1 MTVSSKRQTR
11 NPPSLPAFTLGA
23 VLGLDCLPAAAD
35 AGQHNGQA
43 FYTLDPKHVIA
54 LDGGDAL
61 VILANGQSLLVSQGQ
76 FGRDAQGN
84 FVITD
89 AALADD
95 MVQRFGGRPSYSADN
110 VEPGGVALH
119 AEPPEGYQPGTAA
132 AGELDGSSLRMQ
144 APLAG
149 AVGAGGLSAAGAVTA
164 AFVPMAAI
172 PVAAISLNEPGG
184 ALDSP
189 ADPQPDPADPQ
200 PDPGDPQ
207 PDPGNPQ
214 PDPGG
219 PQQLAGFVING
230 VTLGEGLGWSVASAG
245 DVNGDGYDDIV
256 IGAPR
261 ADGGAGKS
269 YVIFGKAGGF
279 DPRFELSTLDG
290 TNGFVLEGIAR
301 HDRSGTSVAS
311 AGDINNDGY
320 GDIIVGSPDVNGRG
334 SSRDSAQAYLIFGQP
349 DAYDPS
355 VNLATFNSTHG
366 TKITGIDGSHK
377 WSGISVASAGDF
389 NGDGIDDI
397 IIGSDYGNSGAGKS
411 YLLFGKNSQAGE
423 SFGSDMDLSALNLPD
438 GFAMTGLSAGDRYGR
453 SVSSAGDINGDGYA
467 DIIIGAPQVDPN
479 NGGITNAGESYVIY
493 GKSMQAIQQDSPNHI
508 YSVIIGLGHHDNT
521 GHSVSTAGDFNG
533 DGFADVIIGAP
544 DADFDQKRD
553 IGKCYLLFGGAD
565 GFGARPDLASLTG
578 SNGLLI
584 LGINS
589 TDYSGYSVSSAGDI
603 NGDGLGDVII
613 GAYGADGKRGSG
625 YVVFGKTDQ
634 AREQDDGSLN
644 LSELNGRN
652 GFVIRGIDA
661 SDQSGWS
668 VSGAGDL
675 NNDSFDDILV
685 GAREAD
691 ANGNSNAGETY
702 VIFGMETFGAVV
714 ELDALPG
721 LA

>member
-1 MTVSSKRQTR
+1 MSSKRQTR
-11 NPPSLPAFTLGA
+11 TPASLPAFTLGA
-23 VLGLDCLPAAAD
+23 VLGFDCLPAAAD
-35 AGQHNGQA
+35 AGQHAGQA
-43 FYTLDPKHVIA
+43 LYTLDPKHVIA

-61 VILANGQSLLVSQGQ
+61 VILANGQSLLVNQGQ
-76 FGRDAQGN
+76 FRLDAQGN
-84 FVITD
+84 LVITD

-95 MVQRFGGRPSYSADN
+95 MVQRFGDSAGYPAD
-110 VEPGGVALH
+110 GVKLDTVTLPAD
-119 AEPPEGYQPGTAA
+119 PPESYQPGIAA
-132 AGELDGSSLRMQ
+132 AGELDGPSLRMT

-149 AVGAGGLSAAGAVTA
+149 AVGAGGAVTAGAVTA

-172 PVAAISLNEPGG
+172 PVAAVSLNEPERI
-184 ALDSP
+184 LDSS
-189 ADPQPDPADPQ
+189 ANPQPDPGDPQ

-207 PDPGNPQ
+207 PDPG
-214 PDPGG
+214 D
-219 PQQLAGFVING
+219 PQQLSGFVING

-269 YVIFGKAGGF
+269 YVIFGQAGGF

-467 DIIIGAPQVDPN
+467 DIIIGAPYADPN
-479 NGGITNAGESYVIY
+479 GITNAGESYVIY

-508 YSVIIGLGHHDNT
+508 DSVITGLGHYDNT

-533 DGFADVIIGAP
+533 DGFDDIIIGASN
-544 DADFDQKRD
+544 ADPN
-553 IGKCYLLFGGAD
+553 GVTNAGESYLLFGAAD

-578 SNGLLI
+578 NNGFLI

-589 TDYSGYSVSSAGDI
+589 NDYTGYSVSAAGDVNNDGLEDIIIGTPGNSYSNGLCYVVLGKTDEARRDDDAYSTTDGHLNLGKLNGQNGFVINGINTGDQSGQSVSSAGDI
-603 NGDGLGDVII
+603 NGDG
-613 GAYGADGKRGSG
+613 Y
-625 YVVFGKTDQ
+625 
-634 AREQDDGSLN
+634 
-644 LSELNGRN
+644 
-652 GFVIRGIDA
+652 
-661 SDQSGWS
+661 
-668 VSGAGDL
+668 
-675 NNDSFDDILV
+675 DDILI
-685 GAREAD
+685 GAPNNNTR
-691 ANGNSNAGETY
+691 AGDSY
-702 VIFGMETFGAVV
+702 VIFGMETFDQVI
-714 ELDALPG
+714 ELSDLTG
-721 LA
+721 LSL

>member
-23 VLGLDCLPAAAD
+23 VLGFDCLPAAAD
-35 AGQHNGQA
+35 VGQHAGQVL
-43 FYTLDPKHVIA
+43 YTLDPKHVIA

-61 VILANGQSLLVSQGQ
+61 VIFANGQSLLVNQGQ
-76 FGRDAQGN
+76 FRLDAQGN

-89 AALADD
+89 AAFADD

-119 AEPPEGYQPGTAA
+119 ADPPEGYQPGTAA
-132 AGELDGSSLRMQ
+132 AGELDGSSLRMT

-149 AVGAGGLSAAGAVTA
+149 AVGAGGAVTAGAVTA

-172 PVAAISLNEPGG
+172 PVAAVSLNEPGRI
-184 ALDSP
+184 LDSS
-189 ADPQPDPADPQ
+189 ANPQPDPGDPQ

-207 PDPGNPQ
+207 PDPG
-214 PDPGG
+214 D
-219 PQQLAGFVING
+219 PQQLSGFVING

-467 DIIIGAPQVDPN
+467 DIIIGAPHVDPN

-508 YSVIIGLGHHDNT
+508 DSVITGLGYGDNT

-533 DGFADVIIGAP
+533 DGFDDIIIGAP
-544 DADFDQKRD
+544 YADFDQQRY

-565 GFGARPDLASLTG
+565 GFGARPDLASLAG

-634 AREQDDGSLN
+634 AREQDDTYNSGNGSLN

-652 GFVIRGIDA
+652 GFVIRGIDVG
-661 SDQSGWS
+661 DKSGWS

-675 NNDSFDDILV
+675 NNDGFDDIV
-685 GAREAD
+685 IGAPEAD
-691 ANGNSNAGETY
+691 QPDNNDAGESY
-702 VIFGMETFGAVV
+702 VIFGMETFNAVV

-721 LA
+721 LV